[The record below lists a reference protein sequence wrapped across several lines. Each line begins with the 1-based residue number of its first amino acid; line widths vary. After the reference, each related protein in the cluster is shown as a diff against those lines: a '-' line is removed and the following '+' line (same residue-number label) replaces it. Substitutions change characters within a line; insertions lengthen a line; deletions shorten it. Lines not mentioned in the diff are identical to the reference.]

1 MIFVFIGGASGS
13 GKTSVSERL
22 LVKLRERGS
31 TSQLLIM
38 DDYIHEKP
46 SAVDIEDYRL
56 HTNFD
61 RPSIMHFD
69 LLREHIIDL
78 SKGKAIT
85 KPKYS
90 FLSCSREGVEV
101 IDGTD
106 ILIIE
111 GIFAQYFAKTT
122 QLPEEVDRLSV
133 NVATESYSDI
143 VTRRIERD
151 IKERNRTREAV
162 IQQERRF
169 VGPGF
174 FDFTAHG
181 ASGSDVYIVNKNALK
196 EDKLG
201 ALDIAVEEI
210 MDALDIKMKGALSPS
225 I

>member
-22 LVKLRERGS
+22 LVKLRERGI

-90 FLSCSREGVEV
+90 FLSCCYEGEDV
-101 IDGTD
+101 IDGAD
-106 ILIIE
+106 VLIIE
-111 GIFAQYFAKTT
+111 GIFAQYFAKTRR
-122 QLPEEVDRLSV
+122 LPSEIDYLSV

-143 VTRRIERD
+143 VFRRIERD
-151 IKERNRTREAV
+151 LKERNRTRDAV

-174 FDFTAHG
+174 FNYTAHG
-181 ASGSDVYIVNKNALK
+181 ASGSDVYIVNKNVPKEEKLK
-196 EDKLG
+196 E
-201 ALDIAVEEI
+201 LDIAAEEI
-210 MDALDIKMKGALSPS
+210 IDALDIKMKEVLKPFT
-225 I
+225 